1 MFYETRNMSNELI
14 LQISNRIKEKRKE
27 KKITLEQL
35 AAEVGVTK
43 GLISQI
49 ENSRTIPSLTVLL
62 SIIKSLHVDLNDFFD
77 NLDAAAKIAPLIIPA
92 ANKQRIEKE
101 YTKGTYYYRITSFKL
116 NGRLIDV
123 VLYKQEKNARK
134 GYVSTHAH
142 EFDYMIKGKMQY
154 TIEGKKY
161 TLEEG
166 DSFYYDARKPHHSKC
181 LSDEP
186 YEMLVIY
193 FFAEE

>member
-1 MFYETRNMSNELI
+1 MSNDII
-14 LQISNRIKEKRKE
+14 LQISNRIKEKRKD
-27 KKITLEQL
+27 KKITLEAL
-35 AAEVGVTK
+35 AKEVGVTK

-49 ENSRTIPSLTVLL
+49 ENSRTVPSLTVLL

-77 NLDAAAKIAPLIIPA
+77 KLVTSATNEPLIIK
-92 ANKQRIEKE
+92 ANQQQSIEKE
-101 YTKGTYYYRITSFKL
+101 YTKGTYYYRITSFKHNEKL
-116 NGRLIDV
+116 VDV

-134 GYVSTHAH
+134 GFVSTEAH

-154 TIEGKKY
+154 TIDNKKY
-161 TLEEG
+161 ILEQG
-166 DSFYYDARKPHHSKC
+166 DSFYYDARKLHHTKC

-193 FFAEE
+193 FFNEQ

>member
-1 MFYETRNMSNELI
+1 MSNDLI

-27 KKITLEQL
+27 QKITLQEL

-49 ENSRTIPSLTVLL
+49 ENNRTVPSLTVLL

-77 NLDAAAKIAPLIIPA
+77 KLDTSSSNEPLIIKA
-92 ANKQRIEKE
+92 SDISTIEKE
-101 YTKGTYYYRITSFKL
+101 YTKGTYYFRITSFKHQ
-116 NGRLIDV
+116 GKLIDV

-134 GYVSTHAH
+134 GYVSTQAH
-142 EFDYMIKGKMQY
+142 EFDYMLKGKMQY

-161 TLEEG
+161 VLEGG
-166 DSFYYDARKPHHSKC
+166 DSFYYDARKEHHTKC

-186 YEMLVIY
+186 FEMLVIY
-193 FFAEE
+193 FFDEE